1 MVNIDY
7 TVFIQIVN
15 FVALIFI
22 LNALLYKPILA
33 LIDERKQKL
42 LASEE
47 EIKRLKMTAE
57 QQMAAYEQTLREA
70 KLRALD
76 EKNDITKEGA
86 ELARGII
93 DAAREEIPRILEDF
107 NEKLAREVD
116 EARRVLTSSSQQ
128 ISIEIAERVL
138 GRSLQ

>member
-76 EKNDITKEGA
+76 EKNSITKEGA
-86 ELARGII
+86 ELARGIT

-107 NEKLAREVD
+107 NEKLAGEVD
-116 EARRVLTSSSQQ
+116 EARRILTGSSQQ
-128 ISIEIAERVL
+128 ISLEIAERVL

>member
-7 TVFIQIVN
+7 MVFIQIVN

-47 EIKRLKMTAE
+47 EIKRLRMTAE

>member
-42 LASEE
+42 SASEE

-70 KLRALD
+70 KLGALD
-76 EKNDITKEGA
+76 EKNSITKEGA

-93 DAAREEIPRILEDF
+93 DDAREEIPRIMEDF